1 MTLFLDQEVEA
12 SFDFDVRKTA
22 GEVIEAA
29 LVYEHGPYD
38 VQVSVTLT
46 DNEGIHEIN
55 RDFRG
60 IDAPTDVLSFPMADF
75 ESPADFDALEDYDDV
90 FDPDTGEFMMG
101 DIMIS
106 LDKVKEQAEAYG
118 HSQKREYAFLIA
130 HSMLHLMGY
139 DHMEDSERLQME
151 EKQEAILASLNIT
164 R

>member
-22 GEVIEAA
+22 EEVIEAA
-29 LVYEHGPYD
+29 LDHEHCPYD

-55 RDFRG
+55 RDFRK

-75 ESPADFDALEDYDDV
+75 ETPADFDSLEDSDDV

-106 LDKVKEQAEAYG
+106 LEKVIEQAEAYG

>member
-22 GEVIEAA
+22 EEVIEAA
-29 LVYEHGPYD
+29 LDHEHCPYD

-55 RDFRG
+55 RDFRK

-75 ESPADFDALEDYDDV
+75 ETPADFDSLKDSDDV

-106 LDKVKEQAEAYG
+106 LEKVIEQAEAYG